1 MQFLA
6 PCIRNGRVKTKVAG
20 MVYTF
25 QTQPKKIEG
34 WGIFQPINDKIA
46 KFVEEPNLPQLEEY
60 FQLLKPLRLF
70 LACQLKGQKW
80 LAYPTNESDAKQRF
94 GFAKPI
100 AVHIVTEGA
109 MFESIIAR
117 FDGSSWWFEDI
128 DRRADPFVAEQL
140 REAFK
145 NITPLKEVR
154 FKGITPEMKTVY
166 DLVARQKEEF
176 MKQMQQQRDE
186 KQLREALEMGGG
198 ELQDF
203 RDRSTYWQVEWV
215 TRDGERHSSA
225 IEKNDLTV
233 VSAGIC
239 LSGGDRHFDLQ
250 SLVGVVKEGR
260 RKREE
265 GRRKEGGKTESGRR
279 KD

>member
-1 MQFLA
+1 
-6 PCIRNGRVKTKVAG
+6 

-265 GRRKEGGKTESGRR
+265 GRRTKVGNK
-279 KD
+279 K

>member
-1 MQFLA
+1 MTDIRNLLNQLAAQEAQLNNIQFLA
-6 PCIRNGRVKTKVAG
+6 PCVGGGRVKTRVAG
-20 MVYTF
+20 IVYTF
-25 QTQPKKIEG
+25 QTQPKKFEG
-34 WGIFQPINDKIA
+34 WGIFQPINDKTA
-46 KFVEEPNLPQLEEY
+46 KFVEEPSLPQLEEY

-70 LACQLKGQKW
+70 LAYQLKGQKW

-100 AVHIVTEGA
+100 AVHLVTEGV

-145 NITPLKEVR
+145 NITPPKEVR

-198 ELQDF
+198 ELQNF

-215 TRDGERHSSA
+215 TRDGERHTSA
-225 IEKNDLTV
+225 IDKNDLTV

-250 SLVGVVKEGR
+250 SLVGVVEQR
-260 RKREE
+260 Y
-265 GRRKEGGKTESGRR
+265 
-279 KD
+279 